1 MEKIKEFLDKPV
13 GKIALVAIGA
23 AATYLVLKRK
33 KRSNARRY

>member
-23 AATYLVLKRK
+23 AATYFFLKRK
-33 KRSNARRY
+33 RRTGYARR